1 MTSEFR
7 MRRVVEFADTDM
19 AGIVHFS
26 NYFRYMEA
34 CEHAF
39 FRSLGLSLHRQEG
52 SEMIGLARVHAECQ
66 YLAPLH
72 YQDEVEMHL
81 VVREKR
87 ASSLTYDFT
96 FSRTNGKADG
106 ERCAR
111 GVLTVVCVRGQPG
124 VDRMRA
130 AALPDEI
137 ARTIE
142 AAPAVAEQVGSEKS
156 GSETREKRRET
167 R

>member
-7 MRRVVEFADTDM
+7 MRRIVEFADTDM

-39 FRSLGLSLHRQEG
+39 FRSLGLFLHRHEG
-52 SEMIGLARVHAECQ
+52 SEMVGLARVDAECQ
-66 YLAPLH
+66 YLAPLR

-96 FSRTNGKADG
+96 FTRTSGAG
-106 ERCAR
+106 EGECCAR
-111 GVLTVVCVRGQPG
+111 GKLTVVCVRGRPG

-130 AALPDEI
+130 TALPEEI
-137 ARTIE
+137 TRTIE
-142 AAPAVAEQVGSEKS
+142 AAPVPADHDGSEKT
-156 GSETREKRRET
+156 GSKTRREKR
-167 R
+167 